1 MDFDRAQKTLE
12 ALCAQCPHTDAHDID
27 IWVSAVAR
35 AREALLALQIAED
48 RSRAT
53 AKATKRLSSPCGGE
67 RHDQDNA
74 RPLMVVGVVGAVGV
88 VS

>member
-53 AKATKRLSSPCGGE
+53 AKATKRLPTQCGGE
-67 RHDQDNA
+67 RHEQDNA
-74 RPLMVVGVVGAVGV
+74 RPLMVIGAVGAVG
-88 VS
+88 

>member
-48 RSRAT
+48 RTRAKV
-53 AKATKRLSSPCGGE
+53 KATTPKKPSSECSDTRPN
-67 RHDQDNA
+67 QDSA
-74 RPLMVVGVVGAVGV
+74 RPLMVVGVVGQAG
-88 VS
+88 

>member
-12 ALCAQCPHTDAHDID
+12 ALCAQCPHTDAHDVD

-53 AKATKRLSSPCGGE
+53 ATKKLLGPCGGE

-74 RPLMVVGVVGAVGV
+74 RPLMVVGVVGAVG
-88 VS
+88 

>member
-48 RSRAT
+48 RSRES
-53 AKATKRLSSPCGGE
+53 AKAAAPKKPSNPCGGARPDE
-67 RHDQDNA
+67 DNA
-74 RPLMVVGVVGAVGV
+74 RPLTVVV
-88 VS
+88 